1 MVYIRYG
8 VANIGMMPSV
18 PQSPRPTDG
27 AQSPES
33 PEKPR
38 GPRAFN
44 VPPVT
49 LAVAAVLV
57 AVFGVLTL
65 APVPWT
71 VGIVETFS
79 LRPIR
84 VALALAH
91 PADGRPVLAAL
102 SFLTHALIHID
113 GVHIAFNVGFLLAF
127 GSMCERA
134 FGPRR
139 YIAILVLTAIAGAA
153 AKLAVDWAAPV
164 IMFGASGAVFGC
176 MGAFVRL
183 LISGPAHIRKRGLVL
198 MGALVVV
205 NIILTFVGPAI
216 FGIDGRIAW
225 DAHLGGFVAGLLL
238 GWPPRRKSLR
248 AAG

>member
-1 MVYIRYG
+1 
-8 VANIGMMPSV
+8 MPSV
-18 PQSPRPTDG
+18 PLSPRPAGGD
-27 AQSPES
+27 QPPEPPVRPPS
-33 PEKPR
+33 
-38 GPRAFN
+38 PRAFN

-57 AVFGVLTL
+57 AVFGILTL

-102 SFLTHALIHID
+102 SFLSHALIHID

-139 YIAILVLTAIAGAA
+139 YIAILALTAVAGAA
-153 AKLAVDWAAPV
+153 AKLATDWAEPV

-176 MGAFVRL
+176 MGAFIRL
-183 LISGPAHIRKRGLVL
+183 LISGPAHIRRRGLVL
-198 MGALVVV
+198 MGALVGA
-205 NIILTFVGPAI
+205 NIVLTFVGPAI

-238 GWPPRRKSLR
+238 GWPPRRIR
-248 AAG
+248 APAAG